1 MIRKDI
7 GRWCVGI
14 GRKEEGLDFVV
25 VVVVER
31 KVKKTRGQDRMTL
44 GGNMAW
50 LLSVEEEKSRGK
62 RN

>member
-1 MIRKDI
+1 MVC
-7 GRWCVGI
+7 GY
-14 GRKEEGLDFVV
+14 RKEGRRIGFVV

-31 KVKKTRGQDRMTL
+31 KVKKTRGRDRMTL

-50 LLSVEEEKSRGK
+50 LVSVEEEKSRGK

>member
-1 MIRKDI
+1 MVC
-7 GRWCVGI
+7 GY
-14 GRKEEGLDFVV
+14 RKEGRRIGFVVV